1 MLGEQSQL
9 ARVERTFR
17 GPPTQSSSG
26 CSYISLIMLGK
37 ESFTFKERALE
48 PLSHSHLAEPN
59 IHSTYKEICEVEL
72 LYMAENT
79 Q

>member
-1 MLGEQSQL
+1 
-9 ARVERTFR
+9 
-17 GPPTQSSSG
+17 
-26 CSYISLIMLGK
+26 MLGK